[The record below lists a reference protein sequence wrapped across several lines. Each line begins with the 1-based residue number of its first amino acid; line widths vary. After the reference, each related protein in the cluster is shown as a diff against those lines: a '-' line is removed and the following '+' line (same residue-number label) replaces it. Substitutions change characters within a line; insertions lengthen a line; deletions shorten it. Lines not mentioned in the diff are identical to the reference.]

1 MPLRDNEPRTNDGVG
16 KAAANDFA
24 AVRVGGAIDGFR
36 VTGALAEGGMG
47 AVFRVLDRAGSSEV
61 ALKAPLP
68 GGRGGTYYHRMR
80 RFLREA
86 RLTARMN
93 HVGVAKVREQGHADG
108 LPYFTLDLVD
118 GVPLSERLYNE
129 GVLPIREAA
138 LLVERTARAAHHIHQ
153 HGVIH
158 RDLKPANILVR
169 PDGQPVIIDFG
180 LARDAWGIDPRIT
193 ESGIWLGTP
202 AYISPE
208 QATGEAS
215 RVDSRAD
222 VYSLGAILYELLTG
236 LPPYGVGRPRTIFK
250 ALREREPR
258 PVGQMREEIPEA
270 LERIVMRSLARHQDD
285 RFANAEE
292 FANALS
298 DFLADFEEPDPLEIS
313 RGGLE
318 VSDDLDSDEELLTT
332 SSHAIGW
339 NDETHPEIAVSDAAR
354 ERALHEK
361 SHELALIPIEESE
374 PRPQRSTVRRRA
386 KSARLKAKRPTTST
400 RRATGSSTR
409 RRRAATPSSART
421 SARTRRVSGTR
432 PKARSVSDSGS
443 DALGRVLAFC
453 GPAAAAICGLLLLM

>member
-1 MPLRDNEPRTNDGVG
+1 
-16 KAAANDFA
+16 
-24 AVRVGGAIDGFR
+24 
-36 VTGALAEGGMG
+36 MG
-47 AVFRVLDRAGSSEV
+47 AVFRVLERGSKSEV

-93 HVGVAKVREQGHADG
+93 HVGVAKVREQGHAEG

-138 LLVERTARAAHHIHQ
+138 DLVERTARAAHHIHQ

-158 RDLKPANILVR
+158 RDLKPANILIR

-258 PVGQMREEIPEA
+258 PVSQMREEIPEA
-270 LERIVMRSLARHQDD
+270 LERIVMRALARKQED
-285 RFANAEE
+285 RYANAEE
-292 FANALS
+292 LANALA
-298 DFLADFEEPDPLEIS
+298 DFLADFEEPDPLEVS
-313 RGGLE
+313 NGLE
-318 VSDDLDSDEELLTT
+318 ISNDLDSEEELTT

-339 NDETHPEIAVSDAAR
+339 NDETHPEITIPTELARDA
-354 ERALHEK
+354 RALHEH
-361 SHELALIPIEESE
+361 SHELALIPVEDE
-374 PRPQRSTVRRRA
+374 PKTSRSTVRRR
-386 KSARLKAKRPTTST
+386 KSTRTKTKRTATVRQAGTST
-400 RRATGSSTR
+400 SR
-409 RRRAATPSSART
+409 RRRASTAVSTRQRRAPSG
-421 SARTRRVSGTR
+421 RTRRVSGTR
-432 PKARSVSDSGS
+432 RSRSVSDSGS
-443 DALGRVLAFC
+443 ETLGRVLAFC